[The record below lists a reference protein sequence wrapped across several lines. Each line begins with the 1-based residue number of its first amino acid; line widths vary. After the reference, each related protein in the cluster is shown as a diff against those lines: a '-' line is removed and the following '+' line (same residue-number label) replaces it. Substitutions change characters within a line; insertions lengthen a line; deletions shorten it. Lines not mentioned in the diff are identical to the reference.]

1 MTETEEMENEELE
14 ETEEETEEEKSSQ
27 KKENKIE
34 LDFSMDA
41 IERIKT
47 EAESAKDGLS
57 KAIGAYLV
65 EKMANDEPLKQA
77 YKDRKITL
85 KAVCGFITECAKKKL
100 GGVNGAVDDEEV
112 YGWAI
117 HYVQDEPVKVSESN
131 SYTLTKEEKESARA
145 KAIREYEAAERKKLE
160 DKAKRE
166 AERQQAKI
174 RKAEEEREKSGQMSL
189 FDDMSLFG
197 L

>member
-1 MTETEEMENEELE
+1 MKETEEMENEELE
-14 ETEEETEEEKSSQ
+14 ETEEGTEEESSQ

-41 IERIKT
+41 IERIKIET
-47 EAESAKDGLS
+47 ENAEGSLGKV
-57 KAIGAYLV
+57 IGEYLAD
-65 EKMANDEPLKQA
+65 KMAKDEPLKQA

-85 KAVCGFITECAKKKL
+85 KAVCDFITDCARKKL
-100 GGVNGAVDDEEV
+100 GGTSGAVADEEV
-112 YGWAI
+112 YGWAV

-131 SYTLTKEEKESARA
+131 SYTLTKEEKESAKA

-160 DKAKRE
+160 DKAKKE

>member
-1 MTETEEMENEELE
+1 MKETEEMENEELE
-14 ETEEETEEEKSSQ
+14 ETEEKSEEESSP
-27 KKENKIE
+27 KKKNKIE

-41 IERIKT
+41 IERIKIET
-47 EAESAKDGLS
+47 ENAEGSLGKV
-57 KAIGAYLV
+57 IGEYLAG
-65 EKMANDEPLKQA
+65 KMAEDKPLKQA

-85 KAVCGFITECAKKKL
+85 KAVCGFVTECAKKKL
-100 GGVNGAVDDEEV
+100 GGTSGAVWHEEV
-112 YGWAI
+112 FGWAI
-117 HYVQDEPVKVSESN
+117 HYVQDEPVKVSESAT
-131 SYTLTKEEKESARA
+131 YTLTKEEKENAKA

-160 DKAKRE
+160 DKAKKE

-174 RKAEEEREKSGQMSL
+174 KKAEEEREKSGQMSL

>member
-1 MTETEEMENEELE
+1 MKETEKMENEEIE
-14 ETEEETEEEKSSQ
+14 ETEEKTEEESSP

-41 IERIKT
+41 IERINIET
-47 EAESAKDGLS
+47 ESAKDGLS

-65 EKMANDEPLKQA
+65 GKMAEDEPLKKA
-77 YKDRKITL
+77 YEDRKITL
-85 KAVCGFITECAKKKL
+85 KATCDFITECARKKL
-100 GGVNGAVDDEEV
+100 GGTSGAVDDDEV

-117 HYVQDEPVKVSESN
+117 HYVQDEPVKVSESAT
-131 SYTLTKEEKESARA
+131 YTLTEEEKESAKA

-160 DKAKRE
+160 DKAKKE

>member
-1 MTETEEMENEELE
+1 MTETEEMENEEIE
-14 ETEEETEEEKSSQ
+14 ETEEESSP

-47 EAESAKDGLS
+47 ETESAKDGLS
-57 KAIGAYLV
+57 KAIGAYLAD
-65 EKMANDEPLKQA
+65 KMANDEPLKQA
-77 YKDRKITL
+77 YGDRKITL
-85 KAVCGFITECAKKKL
+85 KDVCGFITECAKKKL
-100 GGVNGAVDDEEV
+100 GGTSGAVEDEEV

-117 HYVQDEPVKVSESN
+117 HYVQDEPVKVSESD
-131 SYTLTKEEKESARA
+131 SYTLTKEEKESAKE

-174 RKAEEEREKSGQMSL
+174 KKAEEEREKSGQMSL

>member
-1 MTETEEMENEELE
+1 MTKTEEMENEEIE
-14 ETEEETEEEKSSQ
+14 ETEEETEEEASP
-27 KKENKIE
+27 KKESKIE
-34 LDFSMDA
+34 LDFSMDP

-47 EAESAKDGLS
+47 EIESAEGSLGKV
-57 KAIGAYLV
+57 IGEYLAG
-65 EKMANDEPLKQA
+65 KMAEDEPLKQA

-85 KAVCGFITECAKKKL
+85 KAVCDFITECAKKRLK
-100 GGVNGAVDDEEV
+100 GVNGAVWHEEV
-112 YGWAI
+112 FGWAI
-117 HYVQDEPVKVSESN
+117 HYVQDEPVKVSESAT
-131 SYTLTKEEKESARA
+131 YTLTKEEKESAKA

-160 DKAKRE
+160 DKAKKE

-174 RKAEEEREKSGQMSL
+174 KKAEEEREKSGQMSL

>member
-1 MTETEEMENEELE
+1 MKEIEEMENEEIE
-14 ETEEETEEEKSSQ
+14 ETEEETEEESSPKEKS
-27 KKENKIE
+27 KIE

-41 IERIKT
+41 IERVKI

-57 KAIGAYLV
+57 KAIGAYLAG
-65 EKMANDEPLKQA
+65 KMAGDEPLKQA

-85 KAVCGFITECAKKKL
+85 KAVCGFITECARKKL
-100 GGVNGAVDDEEV
+100 GGASGAVEDEEV
-112 YGWAI
+112 FGWAI
-117 HYVQDEPVKVSESN
+117 HYVQDEPVKVSESAA
-131 SYTLTKEEKESARA
+131 YTLTEEEKESAKA

-160 DKAKRE
+160 DKAKKE

>member
-1 MTETEEMENEELE
+1 MKETEEMENEELE
-14 ETEEETEEEKSSQ
+14 ETEEETEEETSP
-27 KKENKIE
+27 KKESKIE

-41 IERIKT
+41 IERINI
-47 EAESAKDGLS
+47 EAESAKDGLR
-57 KAIGAYLV
+57 KIVGGYLA
-65 EKMANDEPLKQA
+65 EKMAKDEPLKQA

-85 KAVCGFITECAKKKL
+85 KAVCDFITECAKKKL
-100 GGVNGAVDDEEV
+100 GGTTGAVESDEV
-112 YGWAI
+112 FGWAI

-160 DKAKRE
+160 DKAKKE
-166 AERQQAKI
+166 AERKQAKI

>member
-1 MTETEEMENEELE
+1 MKETKKMENKEIE
-14 ETEEETEEEKSSQ
+14 ETEEETEEESSP
-27 KKENKIE
+27 KKESKIE

-41 IERIKT
+41 IERIKI

-57 KAIGAYLV
+57 KAIGAYLAD
-65 EKMANDEPLKQA
+65 KMATDEPLKQA

-85 KAVCGFITECAKKKL
+85 KAVCDFITECARKKL
-100 GGVNGAVDDEEV
+100 GGTSGAVEDEKV

-117 HYVQDEPVKVSESN
+117 HYVQDEPVKVSESAT
-131 SYTLTKEEKESARA
+131 YTLTKEEKESAKAR
-145 KAIREYEAAERKKLE
+145 AIREYEAAERKKLE
-160 DKAKRE
+160 DKAKKE
-166 AERQQAKI
+166 AERQQAKV

>member
-1 MTETEEMENEELE
+1 MKETEEMENEEIE
-14 ETEEETEEEKSSQ
+14 ETEEETEETSQ
-27 KKENKIE
+27 KKENKVE

-41 IERIKT
+41 LERINI
-47 EAESAKDGLS
+47 EVESAKDGLS
-57 KAIGAYLV
+57 KAVGAYLAD
-65 EKMANDEPLKQA
+65 KMAEDEPLKKA

-85 KAVCGFITECAKKKL
+85 KAVCGFIIECAKKKL
-100 GGVNGAVDDEEV
+100 GGVNGAVEDEEV

-117 HYVQDEPVKVSESN
+117 NYVQDEPVKVSESAT
-131 SYTLTKEEKESARA
+131 YTLTKEEKESAKA

-160 DKAKRE
+160 DKAKKE

-174 RKAEEEREKSGQMSL
+174 RKAEEEREKSWQMSL

>member
-1 MTETEEMENEELE
+1 MKEIEEMENEEIE
-14 ETEEETEEEKSSQ
+14 ETEEETEEESSPKEKS
-27 KKENKIE
+27 KIE

-41 IERIKT
+41 IERINI

-57 KAIGAYLV
+57 KAIGAYLAG
-65 EKMANDEPLKQA
+65 KMAKDDLLKQA

-85 KAVCGFITECAKKKL
+85 KSVCGFITECARKKL
-100 GGVNGAVDDEEV
+100 GGASGAVEDEEV
-112 YGWAI
+112 FGWAI
-117 HYVQDEPVKVSESN
+117 HYVQDEPVKISESAT
-131 SYTLTKEEKESARA
+131 YTLTEEEKESAKA

-160 DKAKRE
+160 DKAKKE

-174 RKAEEEREKSGQMSL
+174 KKAEEEREKSGQMSL